1 MLVNIKFVSVKA
13 MASYSTDP
21 VFTTQ
26 EKSGFHHNFYIM
38 YHATD
43 SANVESILQGGFNLS
58 TGPKQMLGDGIY
70 CSLTIDKVWVEI

>member
-1 MLVNIKFVSVKA
+1 

-43 SANVESILQGGFNLS
+43 SANVENIVQGGFNLS
-58 TGPKQMLGDGIY
+58 TGPKQMLGDGVY
-70 CSLTIDKVWVEI
+70 CSLTIDKAWTEI